1 MGLAEQAPLN
11 IATTLTRLARL
22 NQSDRLGL
30 VLLISV
36 TLHLAVLF
44 VSFKA
49 PEMKKSS
56 AAASLEV
63 VLVNSKSASRPLK
76 ADALAQANLDGGGN
90 TDAERQAKSPLPVL
104 DRPQQES
111 DVAQKQQQVSRME
124 QQARTL
130 ITQVKST
137 QRVEQAPAKP
147 KPADAP
153 EEAPAAADLVSRSLE
168 AARLQARIDRDW
180 ESYQKKPKRN
190 FVGARTQE
198 YRFARYAE
206 DWRIKVEKVG
216 NLNYPEEAKRQKIY
230 GSLQL
235 IVSIKADGSVESVEI
250 RRSSGHKVLD
260 EAAKR
265 IVYLAAPYAAF
276 PEDIRKDT
284 DILGI
289 VRTWTFTRA
298 DQLDTAAAF
307 AE

>member
-1 MGLAEQAPLN
+1 M
-11 IATTLTRLARL
+11 RL

-30 VLLISV
+30 VLLISII
-36 TLHLAVLF
+36 LHLAVLF

-49 PEMKKSS
+49 PEMKKSGI
-56 AAASLEV
+56 ATSLEV
-63 VLVNSKSASRPLK
+63 VLVNSKSSSRPVK

-104 DRPQQES
+104 DRLQQES
-111 DVAQKQQQVSRME
+111 EAAQKQQQVSQME
-124 QQARTL
+124 QQARL
-130 ITQVKST
+130 LMTQVKST
-137 QRVEQAPAKP
+137 QRVDPIPARVKP
-147 KPADAP
+147 S
-153 EEAPAAADLVSRSLE
+153 EAPTEKSGSDLAMRSLE
-168 AARLQARIDRDW
+168 AARLEAQISRDW
-180 ESYQKKPKRN
+180 DAYQKKPKRN

-235 IVSIKADGSVESVEI
+235 IVNIKADGSVERVEI
-250 RRSSGHKVLD
+250 KRSSGHKELD
-260 EAAKR
+260 EAAIR
-265 IVYLAAPYAAF
+265 IVNLAAPYAAF

-298 DQLDTAAAF
+298 DQLDTAAF
-307 AE
+307 AD

>member
-1 MGLAEQAPLN
+1 LANQSALFS
-11 IATTLTRLARL
+11 LSRYARL
-22 NQSDRLGL
+22 DQADRLGL
-30 VLLISV
+30 TLLFSL
-36 TLHLAVLF
+36 TLHSIVLF
-44 VSFKA
+44 GISFKL
-49 PEMKKSS
+49 PEMKQSS
-56 AAASLEV
+56 AATSLEV
-63 VLVNSKSASRPLK
+63 VLVNSKSASRPVK
-76 ADALAQANLDGGGN
+76 ADALAQSNLDGGGN
-90 TDAERQAKSPLPVL
+90 TEAERRAKSPLPVL
-104 DRPQQES
+104 ERQQEAE
-111 DVAQKQQQVSRME
+111 VAQKQEQVSQME

-130 ITQVKST
+130 MTQIKA
-137 QRVEQAPAKP
+137 QQQVEQAPVKQ
-147 KPADAP
+147 KPA
-153 EEAPAAADLVSRSLE
+153 EAPKEAASDLVMRSLE
-168 AARLQARIDRDW
+168 AARLEAQISRDW
-180 ESYQKKPKRN
+180 DAYQKKPKRN

-235 IVSIKADGSVESVEI
+235 IVNIKSDGSVEKVEV

-260 EAAKR
+260 EAAIR
-265 IVYLAAPYAAF
+265 IVNLAAPFAPF

-307 AE
+307 AD

>member
-1 MGLAEQAPLN
+1 M
-11 IATTLTRLARL
+11 RL

-30 VLLISV
+30 VLLISI
-36 TLHLAVLF
+36 TLHLLAVFGVTF
-44 VSFKA
+44 VA
-49 PEMKKSS
+49 PQMKKS
-56 AAASLEV
+56 AMATSLEV
-63 VLVNSKSASRPLK
+63 VLVNSKSSSRPVQ
-76 ADALAQANLDGGGN
+76 ADALAQVNLDGGGN

-111 DVAQKQQQVSRME
+111 EAAQKQRQVSQME
-124 QQARTL
+124 QQARL
-130 ITQVKST
+130 LMTQVKAT
-137 QRVEQAPAKP
+137 QHVEPIPAKL
-147 KPADAP
+147 KPS
-153 EEAPAAADLVSRSLE
+153 EAPTEKTGSDLAMRSLE
-168 AARLQARIDRDW
+168 AARLEAQISRDW
-180 ESYQKKPKRN
+180 DAYQKKPKRN

-235 IVSIKADGSVESVEI
+235 VVNIKADGSVERVEI
-250 RRSSGHKVLD
+250 KRSSGHKELD
-260 EAAKR
+260 EAAIR
-265 IVYLAAPYAAF
+265 IVNLAAPYAAF
-276 PEDIRKDT
+276 PDDIRKDT

-307 AE
+307 AD

>member
-1 MGLAEQAPLN
+1 MANHQVLLSLG
-11 IATTLTRLARL
+11 RFARL

-30 VLLISV
+30 VLLISI
-36 TLHLAVLF
+36 TLHLLAVF
-44 VSFKA
+44 GVTFKA
-49 PEMKKSS
+49 PEMKKSGT
-56 AAASLEV
+56 ATSLEV
-63 VLVNSKSASRPLK
+63 VLVNSKSSSRPVK

-104 DRPQQES
+104 ERRQQES
-111 DVAQKQQQVSRME
+111 EAVQKQQQVSQLE
-124 QQARTL
+124 QQARLLMTRVKA
-130 ITQVKST
+130 TQH
-137 QRVEQAPAKP
+137 VEPMPAKL
-147 KPADAP
+147 KPA
-153 EEAPAAADLVSRSLE
+153 EAPTEKTGSELAMKSLE
-168 AARLQARIDRDW
+168 AARLEAQISRDW
-180 ESYQKKPKRN
+180 EAYQKKPKRN

-235 IVSIKADGSVESVEI
+235 IVNIKADGSVERVEI
-250 RRSSGHKVLD
+250 KRSSGHKVLD
-260 EAAKR
+260 EAAIR
-265 IVYLAAPYAAF
+265 IVNLAAPYAAF

-307 AE
+307 AD

>member
-1 MGLAEQAPLN
+1 MINHRAPISLS
-11 IATTLTRLARL
+11 RYARL

-30 VLLISV
+30 VLLISI
-36 TLHLAVLF
+36 TLHLLAVF
-44 VSFKA
+44 GVTFKA
-49 PEMKKSS
+49 PEMKKSPI
-56 AAASLEV
+56 ATSLEV
-63 VLVNSKSASRPLK
+63 VLVNSKSSSRPVK

-104 DRPQQES
+104 DRTQQES
-111 DVAQKQQQVSRME
+111 ETAQKKQQVSQLE
-124 QQARTL
+124 QQARL
-130 ITQVKST
+130 LMTQVKST
-137 QRVEQAPAKP
+137 QHIEPVSAKV
-147 KPADAP
+147 KPS
-153 EEAPAAADLVSRSLE
+153 EAPTEKSGSDLAMRSLE
-168 AARLQARIDRDW
+168 AARLEAQISRDW
-180 ESYQKKPKRN
+180 DAYQKKPKRN

-235 IVSIKADGSVESVEI
+235 IVNIKADGSVDRVEVK
-250 RRSSGHKVLD
+250 RSSGHKVLD
-260 EAAKR
+260 EAAIR
-265 IVYLAAPYAAF
+265 IVNLAAPYAAF

-298 DQLDTAAAF
+298 DQLDTAGAF
-307 AE
+307 AD

>member
-1 MGLAEQAPLN
+1 LNHHRAPISLS
-11 IATTLTRLARL
+11 RYARL

-30 VLLISV
+30 VLLISI
-36 TLHLAVLF
+36 TLHLAVLL
-44 VSFKA
+44 VNFKM
-49 PEMKKSS
+49 PEMKKSGI
-56 AAASLEV
+56 ATSLEV
-63 VLVNSKSASRPLK
+63 VLVNSKSSSRPLK

-111 DVAQKQQQVSRME
+111 EAAQKQQQISQLE
-124 QQARTL
+124 QQARL
-130 ITQVKST
+130 LMTQVKAT
-137 QRVEQAPAKP
+137 QYVEPIPAKL
-147 KPADAP
+147 KPS
-153 EEAPAAADLVSRSLE
+153 EAPTEKSGSELAMKSLE
-168 AARLQARIDRDW
+168 AARLEAQIARDW
-180 ESYQKKPKRN
+180 EAYQKKPKRN

-206 DWRIKVEKVG
+206 DWRVKVEKVG

-235 IVSIKADGSVESVEI
+235 IVNIKSDGSVERVEI
-250 RRSSGHKVLD
+250 KRSSGHKELD
-260 EAAKR
+260 EAAIR
-265 IVYLAAPYAAF
+265 IVNLAAPYAAF

-298 DQLDTAAAF
+298 DQLDTAPVF
-307 AE
+307 AD

>member
-1 MGLAEQAPLN
+1 MNTFRAPISLS
-11 IATTLTRLARL
+11 RYARL

-30 VLLISV
+30 VLLISI
-36 TLHLAVLF
+36 TLHLLAVF
-44 VSFKA
+44 GVTFKA
-49 PEMKKSS
+49 PEMKKSGT
-56 AAASLEV
+56 ATSLEV
-63 VLVNSKSASRPLK
+63 VLVNSKSPSRPVK

-104 DRPQQES
+104 DRRQQES
-111 DVAQKQQQVSRME
+111 EAVQKQQQVSQLE
-124 QQARTL
+124 QQARLLMTRVKA
-130 ITQVKST
+130 TQH
-137 QRVEQAPAKP
+137 VEPMPAKL
-147 KPADAP
+147 KPA
-153 EEAPAAADLVSRSLE
+153 EAPTEKTGSELAMKSLE
-168 AARLQARIDRDW
+168 AARLEAQISRDW
-180 ESYQKKPKRN
+180 EAYQKRPKRN

-206 DWRIKVEKVG
+206 DWRAKVEKVG

-235 IVSIKADGSVESVEI
+235 IVNIKADGSVERVEV

-260 EAAKR
+260 EAAIR
-265 IVYLAAPYAAF
+265 IVNLAAPYAAF

-307 AE
+307 AD

>member
-1 MGLAEQAPLN
+1 
-11 IATTLTRLARL
+11 
-22 NQSDRLGL
+22 
-30 VLLISV
+30 V
-36 TLHLAVLF
+36 T
-44 VSFKA
+44 FKA
-49 PEMKKSS
+49 PEMKKS
-56 AAASLEV
+56 AMATSLEV
-63 VLVNSKSASRPLK
+63 VLVNSKSASRPVQ

-111 DVAQKQQQVSRME
+111 EAAQKQQQVSQME
-124 QQARTL
+124 QQARL
-130 ITQVKST
+130 LMTQVKAT
-137 QRVEQAPAKP
+137 QHVEPIPAKL
-147 KPADAP
+147 KPS
-153 EEAPAAADLVSRSLE
+153 EAPTEKTGSDLAMRSLE
-168 AARLQARIDRDW
+168 AARLEAQISRDW
-180 ESYQKKPKRN
+180 DAYQKKPKRN

-235 IVSIKADGSVESVEI
+235 IVNIKADGSVERVEVK
-250 RRSSGHKVLD
+250 RSSGHKVLD
-260 EAAKR
+260 EAAIR
-265 IVYLAAPYAAF
+265 IVNLAAPYAAF

-298 DQLDTAAAF
+298 DQLDTAPVF
-307 AE
+307 AD

>member
-1 MGLAEQAPLN
+1 M
-11 IATTLTRLARL
+11 
-22 NQSDRLGL
+22 
-30 VLLISV
+30 LLISI
-36 TLHLAVLF
+36 TLHLLAVF
-44 VSFKA
+44 GVTFKA
-49 PEMKKSS
+49 PEMKKSGT
-56 AAASLEV
+56 ATSLEV
-63 VLVNSKSASRPLK
+63 VLVNSKSSSRPVK

-104 DRPQQES
+104 ERRQQES
-111 DVAQKQQQVSRME
+111 EAVQKQQQVSQLE
-124 QQARTL
+124 QQARLLMTR
-130 ITQVKST
+130 VKST
-137 QRVEQAPAKP
+137 QYVEPMPAKL
-147 KPADAP
+147 KPT
-153 EEAPAAADLVSRSLE
+153 EAPTEKTGSELAMKSLE
-168 AARLQARIDRDW
+168 AARLEAQISRDW
-180 ESYQKKPKRN
+180 EAYQKKPKRN

-235 IVSIKADGSVESVEI
+235 IVNIKADGSVERVEI
-250 RRSSGHKVLD
+250 KRSSGHKVLD
-260 EAAKR
+260 EAAIR
-265 IVYLAAPYAAF
+265 IVNLAAPYAAF

-307 AE
+307 AD

>member
-1 MGLAEQAPLN
+1 MANHQVLISLS
-11 IATTLTRLARL
+11 RLARL

-30 VLLISV
+30 VLLISI
-36 TLHLAVLF
+36 TLHLLAVF
-44 VSFKA
+44 GVTFKA
-49 PEMKKSS
+49 PEMKKSGT
-56 AAASLEV
+56 ATSLEV
-63 VLVNSKSASRPLK
+63 VLVNSKSPSRPVK

-104 DRPQQES
+104 DRRQQES
-111 DVAQKQQQVSRME
+111 EAVQKQQQVSQME
-124 QQARTL
+124 QQARLLMTRVKA
-130 ITQVKST
+130 TQH
-137 QRVEQAPAKP
+137 VEPMPAKV
-147 KPADAP
+147 KPS
-153 EEAPAAADLVSRSLE
+153 EAPTEKTGSELAMKSLE
-168 AARLQARIDRDW
+168 AARLEAQISRDW
-180 ESYQKKPKRN
+180 EAYQKRPKRN

-235 IVSIKADGSVESVEI
+235 IVNIKADGSVERVEI
-250 RRSSGHKVLD
+250 KRSSGHKVLD
-260 EAAKR
+260 EAAIR
-265 IVYLAAPYAAF
+265 IVNLAAPYAAF

-307 AE
+307 AD

>member
-1 MGLAEQAPLN
+1 M
-11 IATTLTRLARL
+11 RL

-30 VLLISV
+30 VLLISI
-36 TLHLAVLF
+36 TLHLAALLVN
-44 VSFKA
+44 FKM
-49 PEMKKSS
+49 PEMKKSGM
-56 AAASLEV
+56 ATSLEV
-63 VLVNSKSASRPLK
+63 VLVNSKSSSRPLK

-111 DVAQKQQQVSRME
+111 EAAQKRQQVSQLE
-124 QQARTL
+124 QQARL
-130 ITQVKST
+130 LMTQVKAT
-137 QRVEQAPAKP
+137 QYVEPIPAKF
-147 KPADAP
+147 KPS
-153 EEAPAAADLVSRSLE
+153 EAPAEKSGSELAMKSLE
-168 AARLQARIDRDW
+168 AARLEAQIARDW
-180 ESYQKKPKRN
+180 EAYQKKPKRN

-206 DWRIKVEKVG
+206 DWRVKVEKVG

-235 IVSIKADGSVESVEI
+235 IVNIKSDGSVERVEI
-250 RRSSGHKVLD
+250 KRSSGHKELD
-260 EAAKR
+260 EAAIR
-265 IVYLAAPYAAF
+265 IVNLAAPYAAF

-298 DQLDTAAAF
+298 DQLDTAPVF
-307 AE
+307 AD